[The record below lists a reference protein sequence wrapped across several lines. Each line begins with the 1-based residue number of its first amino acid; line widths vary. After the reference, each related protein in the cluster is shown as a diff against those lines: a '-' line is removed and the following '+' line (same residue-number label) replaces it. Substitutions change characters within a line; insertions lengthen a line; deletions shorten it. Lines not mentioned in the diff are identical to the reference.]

1 MGGRGAP
8 PGKTTKELL
17 SARTQAEMES
27 VLEAARLNDRELNG
41 LIKDVGSSSDSRDVE
56 KLDWLLSWL
65 KSQTGQTGLKL
76 DVYHY
81 SAFIT
86 QLGRRRR

>member
-1 MGGRGAP
+1 
-8 PGKTTKELL
+8 
-17 SARTQAEMES
+17 MES

-56 KLDWLLSWL
+56 KVDWLLSWL
-65 KSQTGQTGLKL
+65 KSQTGLKL

>member
-1 MGGRGAP
+1 LGGRGAP

-65 KSQTGQTGLKL
+65 NSQTGLKL